1 MAKGVPANLS
11 SMTLDSSST
20 ELRERWFTTRRL
32 YPLEHIQDAVRHLL
46 RGGKILL
53 KVTGDERVR
62 IG

>member
-1 MAKGVPANLS
+1 
-11 SMTLDSSST
+11 MTLDSSST